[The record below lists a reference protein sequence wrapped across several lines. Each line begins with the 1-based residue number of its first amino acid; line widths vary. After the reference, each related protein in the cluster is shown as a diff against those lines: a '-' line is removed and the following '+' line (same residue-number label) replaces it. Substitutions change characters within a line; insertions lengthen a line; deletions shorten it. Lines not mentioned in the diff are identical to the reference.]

1 MKLEE
6 LLAKNL
12 KASDKVRVTMIS
24 EKKGLKG
31 IKFIKS
37 STLDAQFGVN
47 YEDIEGVKE
56 KLQERLEQGIE
67 RRPSWFENTDYV
79 GVVQNKK
86 DPSKKYIKL
95 ANPSAGSAT
104 YKLEDGTNVT
114 KQDLIKM
121 GAIKEKD
128 SEGSNFLLCSL
139 DNLVNIE
146 VID

>member
-1 MKLEE
+1 MRLDE
-6 LLAKNL
+6 LLAKNI
-12 KASDKVRVTMIS
+12 KASDKVRVTIVS

-31 IKFIKS
+31 IKFTKS
-37 STLDAQFGVN
+37 SIFDAQFGVN
-47 YEDIEGVKE
+47 YEDIDGVKE
-56 KLQERLEQGIE
+56 KLQERLEHGIE

-86 DPSKKYIKL
+86 DPSKKYVKL

-114 KQDLIKM
+114 KQDLVKM

-139 DNLVNIE
+139 DNLINIE
-146 VID
+146 VIN

>member
-12 KASDKVRVTMIS
+12 KANDKVRVTMIS

-31 IKFIKS
+31 IKFTKS

-79 GVVQNKK
+79 AVVQNKK

-104 YKLEDGTNVT
+104 YKLEDGTDVT